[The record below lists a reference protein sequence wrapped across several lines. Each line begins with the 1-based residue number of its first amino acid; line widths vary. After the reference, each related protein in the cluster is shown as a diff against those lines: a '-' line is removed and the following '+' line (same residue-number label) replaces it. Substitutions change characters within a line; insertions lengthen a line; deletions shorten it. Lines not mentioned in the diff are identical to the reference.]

1 MKKWVKYKIII
12 KLVIVNF
19 MDCPKSREGFNQEV
33 PIMASIVT
41 KVKAA
46 SFVKFKWLG
55 GVIDGVSLGFHSL
68 LPSVVL
74 WLF

>member
-46 SFVKFKWLG
+46 SFDE
-55 GVIDGVSLGFHSL
+55 I
-68 LPSVVL
+68 
-74 WLF
+74 